1 MSTPTETEVPKST
14 REPRHYVIPVLAVA
28 IFLLGPV
35 LLNAVLPAASVG
47 WSVLALLALTALVLG
62 WADGR
67 TFRPSWSFPL
77 TVGAAYF
84 GGIALYFNEGTGIYL
99 PVLMAL
105 AAIAGRLGSRRES

>member
-1 MSTPTETEVPKST
+1 MPKIT
-14 REPRHYVIPVLAVA
+14 REARHYVVPTLVMAV
-28 IFLLGPV
+28 FLLGPL

-47 WSVLALLALTALVLG
+47 WSVLALLAMTALVLG

-77 TVGAAYF
+77 IVGAAYF
-84 GGIALYFNEGTGIYL
+84 GGIALYFTEGTGIYL

-105 AAIAGRLGSRRES
+105 AAIAGQLGSRRES